1 MAEDPSKS
9 LFTFKYFIIEGQGKS
24 ACSWTVPATGF
35 GMEGEDRVGRRGSSN
50 G

>member
-9 LFTFKYFIIEGQGKS
+9 LFTFEYFIIEGQGKTAS
-24 ACSWTVPATGF
+24 SWAVPATGF

>member
-9 LFTFKYFIIEGQGKS
+9 LFTFEYFIIEGQGRV
-24 ACSWTVPATGF
+24 ACSWAVPATAF
-35 GMEGEDRVGRRGSSN
+35 GKEGEDRVGCRWRSN